1 MYDETRGPRM
11 GRGGGDVLVVP
22 VMTAMLSAETVV
34 DDEAARDDEDERA
47 DDGGSCSRMPP
58 LTQVKPRVAATTA
71 EQQLLR
77 DRRWAMDTARRG
89 DFVMLVLGVLGV
101 ANGSSAMGYHA
112 SGRHQDRQEASK
124 IQLPGSQSG
133 VSFFLMHLAYMYLG
147 TNSLVTHTANQQN
160 SKPNSYSIPFPTTT

>member
-22 VMTAMLSAETVV
+22 VMTAMLSAETAVAE
-34 DDEAARDDEDERA
+34 EAARDDEDERA
-47 DDGGSCSRMPP
+47 DGICSRMPP

-77 DRRWAMDTARRG
+77 DRRWAIDTARRG

-101 ANGSSAMGYHA
+101 ANGLQYAEYELVP
-112 SGRHQDRQEASK
+112 RYVRKRIPTQRQQ
-124 IQLPGSQSG
+124 IQLTIDFRVSKP
-133 VSFFLMHLAYMYLG
+133 VSFFDGAHMGCRAAAAAAAACG
-147 TNSLVTHTANQQN
+147 A
-160 SKPNSYSIPFPTTT
+160 

>member
-22 VMTAMLSAETVV
+22 VMTAMLSADAVV
-34 DDEAARDDEDERA
+34 AEEAARGDEDERA
-47 DDGGSCSRMPP
+47 DGICSRMPP

-133 VSFFLMHLAYMYLG
+133 VSFF
-147 TNSLVTHTANQQN
+147 
-160 SKPNSYSIPFPTTT
+160 